1 MKDFYVTVSSS
12 TSYKTISV
20 GNIINSSLI
29 SVKAF
34 DTTTGKDETK
44 RITLDTAT
52 GEYYVEISGEKVY
65 LDITAYDNNGNVVE
79 GVFVDGRAAKSG
91 SNLVLKLAGSYNNKD
106 FEIEVTGININR
118 LIVTPSTSTLY
129 AKQGVGKAPNEKLVA
144 FKYFDAQSEKDVTV
158 YLKYDAEKD
167 QFYFVYAGGR
177 NIYMDMVLKANGA
190 EVEGVIANGL
200 CAIVGKYSVTISF
213 TVDGEA
219 FESTFNFEIN

>member
-118 LIVTPSTSTLY
+118 FRNSIYFHLIR
-129 AKQGVGKAPNEKLVA
+129 E
-144 FKYFDAQSEKDVTV
+144 
-158 YLKYDAEKD
+158 
-167 QFYFVYAGGR
+167 AGRRKG
-177 NIYMDMVLKANGA
+177 
-190 EVEGVIANGL
+190 
-200 CAIVGKYSVTISF
+200 SQ
-213 TVDGEA
+213 
-219 FESTFNFEIN
+219 

>member
-1 MKDFYVTVSSS
+1 M
-12 TSYKTISV
+12 
-20 GNIINSSLI
+20 
-29 SVKAF
+29 
-34 DTTTGKDETK
+34 
-44 RITLDTAT
+44 
-52 GEYYVEISGEKVY
+52 
-65 LDITAYDNNGNVVE
+65 
-79 GVFVDGRAAKSG
+79 
-91 SNLVLKLAGSYNNKD
+91 
-106 FEIEVTGININR
+106 
-118 LIVTPSTSTLY
+118 
-129 AKQGVGKAPNEKLVA
+129 A

-190 EVEGVIANGL
+190 EVEGAIANGL